1 MSHVSRV
8 PALLIG
14 LALAALTLRPQVVGI
29 GPLLPAIQDDYGVS
43 HAVAGLLVTI
53 PVLCM
58 GIFAPPAPV
67 LAHRIGA
74 VRAVTVAV
82 GLVAIGGV
90 LRAFAPNAGALIALT
105 IPIGIGM
112 GLGNALMVVAVK
124 ERFAARP
131 LLVTGVYA
139 ASIQVGSTIAA
150 ATAVPLA
157 DAGDDWRLAPLVFG
171 AGAVVSLLAWIYA
184 SRGLAPPDE
193 EATLPHYPL
202 RSSTAWLIVLLFVFI
217 GQIYYGLTAWLPDA
231 YQEKGW
237 SESDTGLLTS
247 VMNLATV
254 PAALTVS
261 FAGHRIHRRTGLVG
275 AAALMLVATTLLL
288 VAPGGALVWVIGAGL
303 ANGTLFTLAMTLPL
317 DVADTPG
324 AVGGVA
330 GMMLGVGYVGI
341 AIAPITLGAV
351 RDATGGFDAVLAIVA
366 LTSAALLAV
375 TCACSPDRLH
385 RGLTRRARAV

>member
-1 MSHVSRV
+1 VRRV

-29 GPLLPAIQDDYGVS
+29 GPLLPAIQADYGVS

-82 GLVAIGGV
+82 ALVAFGGV

-124 ERFAARP
+124 ERFADRP

-150 ATAVPLA
+150 ATAVPLSN
-157 DAGDDWRLAPLVFG
+157 AGDDWRLAPLVFG
-171 AGAVVSLLAWIYA
+171 AGSVISLLAWMYA

-193 EATLPHYPL
+193 EATMPHYPL
-202 RSSTAWLIVLLFVFI
+202 RSSTAWLIVLLFVLI

-247 VMNLATV
+247 IMNLATV

-275 AAALMLVATTLLL
+275 AAALMVVATTLLV
-288 VAPGGALVWVIGAGL
+288 VAPDGALVWVTAAGV

-317 DVADTPG
+317 DVADSPG
-324 AVGGVA
+324 AVGGIA

-341 AIAPITLGAV
+341 ALAPITLGAI
-351 RDATGGFDAVLAIVA
+351 RDATGGFEAVLGVIAGTSVA
-366 LTSAALLAV
+366 LLVVA
-375 TCACSPDRLH
+375 CACSPERLR
-385 RGLTRRARAV
+385 RGLTRAVRAV

>member
-1 MSHVSRV
+1 MPRI

-58 GIFAPPAPV
+58 GVFAPPAPV

-82 GLVAIGGV
+82 ALVAIGGI

-124 ERFAARP
+124 ERFASRP

-139 ASIQVGSTIAA
+139 ASIQVGSTLAA
-150 ATAVPLA
+150 ATAVPLS

-171 AGAVVSLLAWIYA
+171 AGAVVSLFAWMYA
-184 SRGLAPPDE
+184 SHGLAPPDQ
-193 EATLPHYPL
+193 EASLPHYPL
-202 RSSTAWLIVLLFVFI
+202 RSSTAWLLVLLFVCI

-254 PAALTVS
+254 PAALLVS
-261 FAGHRIHRRTGLVG
+261 VAGHHLHRRTALVA
-275 AAALMLVATTLLL
+275 AAALMLISTTLLL
-288 VAPGGALVWVIGAGL
+288 VAPDGALVWVIAAGW

-324 AVGGVA
+324 AVGGIA
-330 GMMLGVGYVGI
+330 GMMLGAGYVGI
-341 AIAPITLGAV
+341 AIAPIALGAI
-351 RDATGGFDAVLAIVA
+351 RDATGGFDAVLAVVA
-366 LTSAALLAV
+366 GTAAVLLLVA
-375 TCACSPDRLH
+375 CACSPDRLR
-385 RGLTRRARAV
+385 RGLTREARAV

>member
-1 MSHVSRV
+1 M
-8 PALLIG
+8 
-14 LALAALTLRPQVVGI
+14 VGI
-29 GPLLPAIQDDYGVS
+29 GPLLPAIQEDYGVS

-82 GLVAIGGV
+82 GLVAFGGV

-124 ERFAARP
+124 ERFADRP

-157 DAGDDWRLAPLVFG
+157 EAGDDWRLAPLVFG
-171 AGAVVSLLAWIYA
+171 AGAVISLLAWMYA
-184 SRGLAPPDE
+184 SRGLSPPDE

-202 RSSTAWLIVLLFVFI
+202 RSSTAWLIVLLFVLI

-237 SESDTGLLTS
+237 SEGDTGVLTS
-247 VMNLATV
+247 LMNLATV
-254 PAALTVS
+254 PGRADRVVRRQPHPPS
-261 FAGHRIHRRTGLVG
+261 HRAGRRRGADGRLDHAPGRRT
-275 AAALMLVATTLLL
+275 
-288 VAPGGALVWVIGAGL
+288 GGALVWVVAAGL

-317 DVADTPG
+317 DVADSPG
-324 AVGGVA
+324 AVGGIA

-341 AIAPITLGAV
+341 ASHRSRWARSATRPAGSGRAG
-351 RDATGGFDAVLAIVA
+351 RDRRHV
-366 LTSAALLAV
+366 AALLVVA
-375 TCACSPDRLH
+375 CACSPERLR
-385 RGLTRRARAV
+385 RGLTRTARAV